1 MENNSGEDS
10 PATAFLL
17 CGMFS
22 FTPVFS
28 AFASSCYTLL
38 ACVGWRL
45 LFVQKVFVGRGE
57 RMLLLTLAQ
66 HSAGRLPTPT

>member
-22 FTPVFS
+22 FTPVFP

-45 LFVQKVFVGRGE
+45 LCVEKVFVGRE
-57 RMLLLTLAQ
+57 KRILLLTLAQ
-66 HSAGRLPTPT
+66 HSVAALPTPT